1 MNKDIKEKSPAEGE
15 FFVYIL
21 RTQNNKLY
29 IGQTNNLTRREFEH
43 KNNHHGAKFIED
55 SKSGFFEIV
64 YTEKYLDR
72 IKAMKREK
80 QLKGWT
86 RAKKEALI
94 IGDLN
99 LLKRL

>member
-1 MNKDIKEKSPAEGE
+1 MENNNKESPSKGE

-21 RTQNNKLY
+21 RTQNNELY
-29 IGQTNNLTRREFEH
+29 IGQTNNLDRRKLEH
-43 KNNHHGAKFIED
+43 KNHHHGAKFVKD
-55 SKSGFFEIV
+55 SKCDFKIV
-64 YTEKYLDR
+64 YTEKYPDR

-94 IGDLN
+94 VGDLD